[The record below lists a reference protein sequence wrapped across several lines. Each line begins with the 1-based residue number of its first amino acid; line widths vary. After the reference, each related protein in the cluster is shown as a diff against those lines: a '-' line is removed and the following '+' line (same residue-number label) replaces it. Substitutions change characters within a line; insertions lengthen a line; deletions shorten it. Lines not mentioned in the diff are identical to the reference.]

1 MRLKFV
7 LATVFLIPLFL
18 SGQSGSLR
26 FNHYSVNEGLSQGN
40 VTSIMRDHLGLMW
53 FRTWDGLNVYDGF
66 KMSLL
71 KNGLLKAKNSWCTN
85 Q

>member
-40 VTSIMRDHLGLMW
+40 VTSIMQDHLGLMW
-53 FRTWDGLNVYDGF
+53 FGTWDGLNVYDGF

-71 KNGLLKAKNSWCTN
+71 KKRAF
-85 Q
+85 